1 MEFFVCLFSSS
12 HTSTG
17 FKKKIAEY
25 SMAKN
30 IPLIN
35 ILMTNISWTL
45 HLKMQLTSS
54 QTFKL
59 EQKNK
64 NFHCEGP
71 VAPLKHTL

>member
-25 SMAKN
+25 SVAKN

-35 ILMTNISWTL
+35 ILMTNAERCI
-45 HLKMQLTSS
+45 
-54 QTFKL
+54 
-59 EQKNK
+59 
-64 NFHCEGP
+64 
-71 VAPLKHTL
+71 